1 MHECLYS
8 GTDEKINLTE
18 YIFIGPAIL
27 TQQGPAILT
36 QQGVNIR
43 RMLFYV
49 VSEHI
54 FQFEIPSYTVC

>member
-27 TQQGPAILT
+27 TQQG
-36 QQGVNIR
+36 VNIR

-49 VSEHI
+49 GSEHI
-54 FQFEIPSYTVC
+54 FQFEINS